1 MDPLDEF
8 AALEASSAAA
18 IPTAPVSVPTEFL
31 PEPEPGTTVNI
42 TVNPFEAPTPAPVLQ
57 EAPAPVQ
64 VQQPVQPVEPQVV
77 TDIPDKLQRRIY
89 LHEGIS
95 DEQRLVAQLIGA
107 NPGLDMNAIMA
118 AANAAMGRTPAAAP
132 QPVAPAQVEAT
143 PTVLA
148 AEQQTT
154 TITVDG
160 AKTRLAQIKAE
171 LKNLDSVVDSQQF
184 NALQD
189 ERSDLLEQ
197 LPFMVQEQQTA
208 QQQRS
213 IQEAQEAEQ
222 IDAFIAQ
229 SRADTARDYPQL
241 SADIWDKIQ
250 DPSVPLTAISDPFAQ
265 AYAAQVRQDQATNAP
280 TMQLPNYEQIA
291 AALVAQQLGV
301 LPVARAQ
308 QPAAP
313 ARVVQQPAPAPT
325 GYQPQVVMPAISG
338 QQHTSADRVSTQPTN
353 PLANIQAELQQAV
366 AAENYDEIERLNG
379 LMAGGPA
386 PQTRGPSFSISYAG

>member
-42 TVNPFEAPTPAPVLQ
+42 TINPFEAPAPAPVLQ

-64 VQQPVQPVEPQVV
+64 VQQPAQPVEPQVV
-77 TDIPDKLQRRIY
+77 TDIPDKLLRRIY

-118 AANAAMGRTPAAAP
+118 AANAAMGRTPAAP
-132 QPVAPAQVEAT
+132 QPVAPTQVEAA
-143 PTVLA
+143 PTVVD
-148 AEQQTT
+148 AEPQGELL
-154 TITVDG
+154 TVE
-160 AKTRLAQIKAE
+160 ATKARLAQIKAE
-171 LKNLDSVVDSQQF
+171 LKNLSSVVDEAQF
-184 NALQD
+184 NALQE

-197 LPFMVQEQQTA
+197 LPFMVQSQEMA
-208 QQQRS
+208 KQQRAV
-213 IQEAQEAEQ
+213 QEVEEANQ

-229 SRADTARDYPQL
+229 SRADAARDYPQL

-250 DPSVPLTAISDPFAQ
+250 DPSVPLTAITDPFAQ

-280 TMQLPNYEQIA
+280 TMQLPNYEQIT

-301 LPVARAQ
+301 LPVARAS

-338 QQHTSADRVSTQPTN
+338 QQHTSADRVTTQPAN

-386 PQTRGPSFSISYAG
+386 PQTRGPNYSISYAE

>member
-42 TVNPFEAPTPAPVLQ
+42 TVNPFESPAQAPVQQ

-118 AANAAMGRTPAAAP
+118 AANAAMGRAPVAP
-132 QPVAPAQVEAT
+132 QPVAPAQVEAS
-143 PTVLA
+143 PTVVA

-280 TMQLPNYEQIA
+280 TMQLPNYEQIT

-338 QQHTSADRVSTQPTN
+338 QQHTSADRVTTQPTN